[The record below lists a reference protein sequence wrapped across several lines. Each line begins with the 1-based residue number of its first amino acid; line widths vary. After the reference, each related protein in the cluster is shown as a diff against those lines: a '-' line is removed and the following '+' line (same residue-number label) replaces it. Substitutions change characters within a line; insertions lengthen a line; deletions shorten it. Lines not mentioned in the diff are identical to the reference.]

1 MGKAPEQWHVKS
13 RQFNGLGCDSKKKQ
27 HNRKWLLLMT
37 TKMMD
42 QLESVRKCTAIA
54 PLIGDENLAVS
65 FVDRDNIFHR
75 GFIQDSKGATLQMS
89 TADLFR
95 IIDNTR

>member
-1 MGKAPEQWHVKS
+1 
-13 RQFNGLGCDSKKKQ
+13 
-27 HNRKWLLLMT
+27 MT

-42 QLESVRKCTAIA
+42 QLESVWKCTAIS

-65 FVDRDNIFHR
+65 FVDRDNIFYCS
-75 GFIQDSKGATLQMS
+75 FIQDSKGATLQMS
-89 TADLFR
+89 AMGLFR